1 MNDTLYRKYRPVDF
15 DGVMGQDHIVTTLKN
30 QILTNKVGHA
40 YLFCGTRGTGKTSVA
55 KIFARAVNCQNRKGA
70 NPCNECES
78 CLQSLENHSINIV
91 EMDAASNRGID
102 NIRNLKN
109 EIEYAPLN
117 GDKYKVYILDEVHE
131 LSKDAFNAL
140 LKTLEEPPEYV
151 IFILATTN
159 VEMLPETILSRCQRY
174 NFNRI
179 SLDTM
184 VDNLVN
190 IAKLENINID
200 KEAITYIAEK
210 SDGSMRD
217 SISKLDRCR
226 LIDENTVLT
235 RKRVADILG
244 LVDDEVFKDLLF
256 SVINKKIENIASIIS
271 SSLDGGKD
279 ILQFL
284 NDFIWHIRNVL
295 ISKDLPEVNDALNIT
310 KEHFLELKDEAET
323 YSRMTLIYYIRELSK
338 VVNVMRYDENRRVTL
353 EANLIKLAV
362 TESAIDEEGIIARI
376 ENIEQKL
383 ENANNNSYNYQ
394 TNSAAA
400 GKNKPSD
407 KTKINSNNN
416 DNSYQKQA
424 TVKSDTDKKTEEI
437 KSAEL
442 STIEKNFKEIY
453 TELTDLE
460 KTMLK
465 KCDVLLK
472 EEKDNDKKILNVLFS
487 IDALD
492 FFVIGG
498 EEKIKELALRMK
510 DIIKEKFNIDSKI
523 LFKKVEKV
531 EKDKTLDEITDA
543 INNAIKD

>member
-217 SISKLDRCR
+217 SISF
-226 LIDENTVLT
+226 I
-235 RKRVADILG
+235 
-244 LVDDEVFKDLLF
+244 
-256 SVINKKIENIASIIS
+256 KKE
-271 SSLDGGKD
+271 
-279 ILQFL
+279 F
-284 NDFIWHIRNVL
+284 
-295 ISKDLPEVNDALNIT
+295 
-310 KEHFLELKDEAET
+310 
-323 YSRMTLIYYIRELSK
+323 
-338 VVNVMRYDENRRVTL
+338 
-353 EANLIKLAV
+353 
-362 TESAIDEEGIIARI
+362 
-376 ENIEQKL
+376 
-383 ENANNNSYNYQ
+383 
-394 TNSAAA
+394 
-400 GKNKPSD
+400 
-407 KTKINSNNN
+407 
-416 DNSYQKQA
+416 
-424 TVKSDTDKKTEEI
+424 
-437 KSAEL
+437 
-442 STIEKNFKEIY
+442 
-453 TELTDLE
+453 
-460 KTMLK
+460 
-465 KCDVLLK
+465 
-472 EEKDNDKKILNVLFS
+472 
-487 IDALD
+487 
-492 FFVIGG
+492 
-498 EEKIKELALRMK
+498 
-510 DIIKEKFNIDSKI
+510 
-523 LFKKVEKV
+523 
-531 EKDKTLDEITDA
+531 
-543 INNAIKD
+543 